1 MKLYRDRKQDVLTR
15 DFAVQHIGLYAQA
28 LNRRGEYDAASAGK
42 KKNKMKIL
50 MISMFCF
57 LLLISFLWGYCIALS
72 QSRDRRRLLKW
83 FFYYQFLFCLLY
95 VVLDCFSISIQRI
108 V

>member
-1 MKLYRDRKQDVLTR
+1 MGLSG
-15 DFAVQHIGLYAQA
+15 HIITE
-28 LNRRGEYDAASAGK
+28 R
-42 KKNKMKIL
+42 KNKMKIL

-72 QSRDRRRLLKW
+72 QSRDRRRLLKC

-95 VVLDCFSISIQRI
+95 VVLDCVFISIQRI